1 MIKIELFSSFLKNNF
16 YLSISKEIAKRENH
30 NHHIRKKN
38 YEVYRNRA
46 SKSKLYFYYKE
57 VILHLPHIR
66 IKESRPKVPESS
78 ILLHGDVVS
87 IDATESVWKG
97 AMASKL
103 HKGRNPTKIA
113 ISAQYKLK

>member
-16 YLSISKEIAKRENH
+16 YLSIAKEITKRENT
-30 NHHIRKKN
+30 NHHIRKKKL
-38 YEVYRNRA
+38 RGLPKQT
-46 SKSKLYFYYKE
+46 KSKLYFYYKE

-66 IKESRPKVPESS
+66 IKESLPKVPESINRPFFS
-78 ILLHGDVVS
+78 AVMKAAS

-113 ISAQYKLK
+113 ISAQL

>member
-1 MIKIELFSSFLKNNF
+1 LQRKLQNGKTTITT
-16 YLSISKEIAKRENH
+16 YV
-30 NHHIRKKN
+30 KKN

-66 IKESRPKVPESS
+66 IKESLPKVPESINRPFFS
-78 ILLHGDVVS
+78 AVMKAAS

-113 ISAQYKLK
+113 ISAQL